1 MEFKKS
7 RVIYTIFFGFQLLA
21 FSFLLSGCGDEF
33 FDPTQVGR
41 FRPVPSVNVILDS
54 LGVAE
59 EAKPVWE
66 GAEEP
71 KPVDVV
77 AYETDY
83 VFSSGDVVRVSIFEL
98 LQEGVTYT
106 NDYIITETGKLSIP
120 EVGIVESAGLT
131 ESQLEDEIK
140 QIVSPSILREPS
152 VTVLLMSS
160 QKRSFSILG
169 QAVPKP
175 NRYMIPRYNFRL
187 MDALATAGGISQF
200 NVSYV
205 YISRPITG
213 TEVINDVGEIIESD
227 VTEPEENTDLFIG
240 PDGEMLDVITPQAG
254 QKWLPASDQLVV
266 AAAEFV
272 CSNELTGAAAELV
285 CEDEFTGTAM
295 PEGIGLDEF
304 NLIAEQEQADTSVE
318 QMLKNIVD
326 SIDVQEVPNEPQMKC
341 ELAIEPEPKPQQ
353 ENGSIEWVF
362 EDGKWIPVQ
371 TGQLDAPQLPSGLDT
386 SETIGKLAEKV
397 PDDFDWDQVGTGGD
411 QTRVIE
417 IPVDKLLGGDPKYNI
432 VIRPGDSI
440 HVPVDIIG
448 EFCIMGNVNQQ
459 GFVNLTGRPMTLKM
473 AIASAGGLGALAWPK
488 NCEVTR
494 RIGKK
499 KEETVMVDLAK
510 IAKGEQPDF
519 FIKPNDLINVG
530 THPTARWRAVLRNSF
545 RATYGFGFIY
555 DRNFGERD
563 YGTQR
568 PIPNWF

>member
-448 EFCIMGNVNQQ
+448 
-459 GFVNLTGRPMTLKM
+459 
-473 AIASAGGLGALAWPK
+473 
-488 NCEVTR
+488 
-494 RIGKK
+494 
-499 KEETVMVDLAK
+499 
-510 IAKGEQPDF
+510 
-519 FIKPNDLINVG
+519 
-530 THPTARWRAVLRNSF
+530 
-545 RATYGFGFIY
+545 
-555 DRNFGERD
+555 
-563 YGTQR
+563 
-568 PIPNWF
+568 

>member
-7 RVIYTIFFGFQLLA
+7 RMVYTIFFGFQLLA

>member
-7 RVIYTIFFGFQLLA
+7 RMVYTIFFGFQLLA

-98 LQEGVTYT
+98 LQEGVTYI
-106 NDYIITETGKLSIP
+106 NDYIITETGKMSIP
-120 EVGIVESAGLT
+120 EVGVVEAAGLT

-160 QKRSFSILG
+160 QKRSYSILG

-175 NRYMIPRYNFRL
+175 DRYTIPRYNFRL

-205 YISRPITG
+205 YISRPVTG
-213 TEVINDVGEIIESD
+213 TEVINDVGEIIELD
-227 VTEPEENTDLFIG
+227 VAEPEENTELLIG
-240 PDGEMLDVITPQAG
+240 TDGEMLDVITPQAG

-272 CSNELTGAAAELV
+272 CSNELTGAAAELA
-285 CEDEFTGTAM
+285 CEDELSGAAM

-304 NLIAEQEQADTSVE
+304 NLIAGQEQADTSVE

-326 SIDVQEVPNEPQMKC
+326 SIDVHEVPNEPQVKC
-341 ELAIEPEPKPQQ
+341 ELVVEQKPKQ

-371 TGQLDAPQLPSGLDT
+371 TGQFDAPQLPIGLDVNKT
-386 SETIGKLAEKV
+386 MGKLAEKV
-397 PDDFDWDQVGTGGD
+397 HDDFDWDQVGTGGD